1 MNIIQEL
8 SLFGVD
14 VAGHGE
20 NIKISYPDEVP
31 PEHAPRVRALV
42 EQVKARKPEIRS
54 LLRLQEDGFTVETDG
69 DVYEVTWDADD
80 ADMLWRARKALDDGL
95 IALQGKVLYYTKS
108 DVVRLRYRC
117 ACPPEWLP
125 ERLAGVRP

>member
-1 MNIIQEL
+1 MNIVQEL
-8 SLFGVD
+8 AILGVCVSLDGDTVKLSRLD
-14 VAGHGE
+14 T
-20 NIKISYPDEVP
+20 VP

-42 EQVKARKPEIRS
+42 EQVKARKPEILS

-108 DVVRLRYRC
+108 NVVRLRYRC

-125 ERLAGVRP
+125 GKLAGVRL